1 MQDKIE
7 LSKKSN
13 PYISYNGLF
22 CKVIL
27 KTFREGRPIKGIVT
41 VISEDL
47 LRIKGNFLDTTVN
60 VNEILLIT
68 TKVLE
73 GVE

>member
-1 MQDKIE
+1 MQDETKLDKE
-7 LSKKSN
+7 SN
-13 PYISYNGLF
+13 PYYSYDDLF

-27 KTFREGRPIKGIVT
+27 KNFREGRPIKGIVT
-41 VISEDL
+41 VISKDL

-60 VNEILLIT
+60 VNGILLIT

-73 GVE
+73 GDK